1 MPTTAHR
8 LATPRLK
15 ADDRRSQL
23 IEAAMD
29 LFSRK
34 GFAGTTTKEIAQA
47 AGVSEAI
54 IFRHFATKRDLYT
67 AIIEHNI
74 HSADAQQVLAGIDA
88 CMKRRDDEGLF
99 RLIARAVIEEHRRD
113 ARFEKLMTHAS
124 LEGNELA
131 TIYLREFGL
140 PIFAS
145 LSAYLDRRQ
154 RSGALRHIDS
164 KAMIIAIAGMASHYV
179 RSAGNAGL
187 DVPHL
192 KDDQAVEAFTRIMM
206 DGIRGPLA
214 VKTKTKKTK

>member
-1 MPTTAHR
+1 MPSATHR
-8 LATPRLK
+8 LTAP
-15 ADDRRSQL
+15 DRRRQL

-34 GFAGTTTKEIAQA
+34 GFAGTTTKEIALA

-74 HSADAQQVLAGIDA
+74 HSSGAKQVLAGIEA

-99 RLIARAVIEEHRRD
+99 RLIAKEMIEEHRKD
-113 ARFEKLMTHAS
+113 ARFERLMLHAS
-124 LEGNELA
+124 LEGHELA
-131 TIYLREFGL
+131 TIYRSEFGL

-145 LSAYLDRRQ
+145 LRAYLDRRQ

-164 KAMIIAIAGMASHYV
+164 GAMIVAIAGMAHYY
-179 RSAGNAGL
+179 ALNADNANPGG
-187 DVPHL
+187 VTL
-192 KDDQAVEAFTRIMM
+192 KDDQIVEAFTRIMM
-206 DGIRGPLA
+206 DGIRG
-214 VKTKTKKTK
+214 TKAKKKSK